1 MNTNTDTNTKDVS
14 WCDLEVAIF
23 IGWAVDGGK
32 PLETSVNHPKANE
45 Y

>member
-32 PLETSVNHPKANE
+32 PLETSVNHLKANE